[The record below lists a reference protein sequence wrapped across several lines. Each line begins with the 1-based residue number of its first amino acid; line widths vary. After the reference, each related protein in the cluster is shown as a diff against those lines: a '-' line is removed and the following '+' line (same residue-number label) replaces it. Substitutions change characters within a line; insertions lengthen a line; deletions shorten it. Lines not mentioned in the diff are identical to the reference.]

1 MTVQGVLDDLIAEQ
15 QALDDV
21 VSSLSPQQWAEATP
35 SPGWNVA
42 DQIAHLTYFDAT
54 AALAIRDTVAF
65 IEHRDH
71 LAGLMSD
78 PAAVERETMDPL
90 RALTGDGLL
99 SEWRANRRALEAAG
113 RTLADDARVEWYGPS
128 MGASHFSLH
137 VSWRHGHTDKMS
149 STRSA
154 RAAASD
160 RLRHIAQ
167 LGVITRGWSY
177 INRGLKYRRA
187 MCR

>member
-1 MTVQGVLDDLIAEQ
+1 MTVQDVLDDLIAEQ

-54 AALAIRDTVAF
+54 AALAIRDTSAF

-71 LAGLMSD
+71 LAELMSD
-78 PAAVERETMDPL
+78 PATVERETMDPL

-99 SEWRANRRALEAAG
+99 SEWRANRRALESAG
-113 RTLADDARVEWYGPS
+113 RTLVEDSRVEWYVPTIG
-128 MGASHFSLH
+128 
-137 VSWRHGHTDKMS
+137 WRF
-149 STRSA
+149 
-154 RAAASD
+154 
-160 RLRHIAQ
+160 
-167 LGVITRGWSY
+167 
-177 INRGLKYRRA
+177 
-187 MCR
+187 